1 MRAKNLIFLSL
12 VFVAAYFLGI
22 ATISWGDNLQVA
34 GGVFIGSLHLLVAWG
49 VVHGREWVISP
60 SKYLAFLDMLFAL
73 LWMMLGVIIQGATLF
88 ALSALILIL
97 LSDPDVEAQI
107 RGL

>member
-1 MRAKNLIFLSL
+1 MRAKNLISLSFL
-12 VFVAAYFLGI
+12 FVAVYFFGI
-22 ATISWGDNLQVA
+22 AAVSWGDNLQVA
-34 GGVFIGSLHLLVAWG
+34 GGVFIGSLHLLLSWEIIR
-49 VVHGREWVISP
+49 GREWSISP
-60 SKYLAFLDMLFAL
+60 SKYLAFLDMLFSL

-97 LSDPDVEAQI
+97 LSDPDVEAGI

>member
-1 MRAKNLIFLSL
+1 MRAKGLITLSF

-22 ATISWGDNLQVA
+22 AAISWGDNLQVA
-34 GGVFIGSLHLLVAWG
+34 GGVFIGSLHLLLAWG
-49 VVHGREWVISP
+49 ILGGREWSISP

-88 ALSALILIL
+88 VLSTLILIL
-97 LSDPDVEAQI
+97 LSDPDVEAEI

>member
-1 MRAKNLIFLSL
+1 MRAKSLIILSF
-12 VFVAAYFLGI
+12 VFVATYFFGI
-22 ATISWGDNLQVA
+22 AVISWGDNLQVA
-34 GGVFIGSLHLLVAWG
+34 GGVFIGSLHLLLVWG
-49 VVHGREWVISP
+49 ILKGNEWSIGP

-88 ALSALILIL
+88 ALSTLILIL
-97 LSDPDVEAQI
+97 LSDPNVEAEI